1 MTFHLSPSLI
11 VPHRCSSPK
20 VYCQLPERALI
31 VLTLKPEVGQG
42 LKNWMQLP
50 FEKCSD
56 QVDRFVFPYSS
67 TSKRSVDGH
76 PRVMVF
82 DSNHVALTSD
92 YQRLTAGCPRG
103 EAMMS
108 ERMKFSWVMQV
119 VGSTVSVSAGFSR
132 VIRLDFLIWIAT
144 ETHVILA
151 PRNAPRMS

>member
-1 MTFHLSPSLI
+1 M
-11 VPHRCSSPK
+11 
-20 VYCQLPERALI
+20 
-31 VLTLKPEVGQG
+31 LTLKPEVEQEP
-42 LKNWMQLP
+42 KKWMQLP

-108 ERMKFSWVMQV
+108 EMMKFKWVM
-119 VGSTVSVSAGFSR
+119 
-132 VIRLDFLIWIAT
+132 
-144 ETHVILA
+144 
-151 PRNAPRMS
+151 

>member
-1 MTFHLSPSLI
+1 LADRQVSFHLSPYLI

-20 VYCQLPERALI
+20 VYRQRNAFPERALI
-31 VLTLKPEVGQG
+31 VLTLKPEVEQG
-42 LKNWMQLP
+42 PKNLMQLP
-50 FEKCSD
+50 FEKCPD

-108 ERMKFSWVMQV
+108 EMMKFK
-119 VGSTVSVSAGFSR
+119 
-132 VIRLDFLIWIAT
+132 
-144 ETHVILA
+144 
-151 PRNAPRMS
+151 